1 MTIINVK
8 NPQWS
13 DAEHTGIDV
22 VVNTVIDSV
31 PVTIPFHAKAD
42 DVEEHGKK
50 IFLAAVAGEY
60 GEISPV
66 YWSDC
71 CTNYVAEY
79 AT

>member
-50 IFLAAVAGEY
+50 F
-60 GEISPV
+60 S
-66 YWSDC
+66 
-71 CTNYVAEY
+71 
-79 AT
+79 